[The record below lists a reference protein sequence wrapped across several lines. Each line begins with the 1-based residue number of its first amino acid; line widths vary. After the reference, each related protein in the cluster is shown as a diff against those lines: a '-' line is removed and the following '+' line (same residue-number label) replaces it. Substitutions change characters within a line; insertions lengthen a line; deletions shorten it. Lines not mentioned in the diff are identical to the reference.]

1 MIILQTIFALMVGVA
16 IIAILLIVLICGI
29 YGGIEYMLN
38 DMLSPLER
46 IGGALTAILDIGFLG
61 LGILFIIELI

>member
-46 IGGALTAILDIGFLG
+46 IGGALFAILDIGFLG